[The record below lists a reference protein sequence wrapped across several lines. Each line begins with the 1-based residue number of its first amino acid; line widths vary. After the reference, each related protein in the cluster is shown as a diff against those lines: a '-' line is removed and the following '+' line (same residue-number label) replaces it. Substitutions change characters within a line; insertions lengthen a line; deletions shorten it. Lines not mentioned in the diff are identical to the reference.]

1 MPDLTTDFR
10 FVARVVEGRPF
21 NGLREKL
28 LFIHLLPIKYSIRT
42 FTSFLVGL
50 CHPRLNIGPALIA
63 RLCFTAAIL
72 RVLLHLQQL
81 YLSRAIVALDQS
93 IQALLLGV
101 LRDHFLTFGLELIT
115 LRTGDV
121 GLFRVH
127 VFLVLLS
134 VCFRHYFA
142 TLGTF
147 VVVSCAGDFVE
158 AELRNF
164 YLSPADRA
172 CFRLW
177 LICSCVDHGLVLVR
191 SWLKMVNGI
200 YFYQ

>member
-93 IQALLLGV
+93 VQALLLGV

-127 VFLVLLS
+127 VFLVLLP

-142 TLGTF
+142 ALGAF
-147 VVVSCAGDFVE
+147 VVVSCACDFVE

-177 LICSCVDHGLVLVR
+177 LICSCIDHGLVLVR